1 MKKEENMA
9 KKQNKKQS
17 KMFKS
22 RPRTQDLI
30 TIDDIL
36 DAFVVSLDIPSAED
50 YKHVKYAFGYK
61 EAFTKCKK
69 HEKQDASSF
78 LQNLPQLI
86 KNNKQNEIEDWVKDI
101 RNNAVDN
108 FPKSKKSYKTYLR
121 QFLNFV
127 DINILNISE
136 AQNGVIELKQESLFN
151 TFKGRL
157 RSQDRV
163 SGDKIWLPLSLIS
176 NIFSKRKDKG
186 FSNWLD
192 LLTKN
197 IYIHYKDK
205 DKNIKSTLLVNID
218 YLRLKKRDDELFDV
232 FVKIKN
238 IGTYQVQTPTGEGNR
253 KIPMIVSGIKDI
265 AIDHIKPIDKILRE
279 LNKKL
284 ANLEKVSEYYKDRKQ
299 NGDDPDNKEAARV
312 FWEKNPNYN
321 LGELYKE
328 LELIHMEGRL
338 RLMASKYN
346 TQKSNGETFV
356 EYHKYGNDYYGIMSK
371 EVYYDKD
378 RNSQMT
384 LYQYLN
390 ENGLLCVS
398 SHDIPGNI
406 IQEKNVPIDYI

>member
-69 HEKQDASSF
+69 QDASSF

-86 KNNKQNEIEDWVKDI
+86 KNNKQNEIEDWVNDI

-127 DINILNISE
+127 DINILNIS
-136 AQNGVIELKQESLFN
+136 NGVIELKQNSLIN

-176 NIFSKRKDKG
+176 NIFSKNNDDG
-186 FSNWLD
+186 FSGWLD

-205 DKNIKSTLLVNID
+205 DNNIKSTLLEDID
-218 YLRLKKRDDELFDV
+218 YLRLKKRHDELFNV
-232 FVKIKN
+232 FVKIKDKN
-238 IGTYQVQTPTGEGNR
+238 GTYRVQTPTGEGN
-253 KIPMIVSGIKDI
+253 KKEPMIVSGIKDI

-279 LNKKL
+279 QKRYLG
-284 ANLEKVSEYYKDRKQ
+284 NLETVSEFYKNRKQ
-299 NGDDPDNKEAARV
+299 NGDNPENKKAADD
-312 FWEKNPNYN
+312 FWTQNTNYD
-321 LGELYKE
+321 LEELYNE
-328 LELIHMEGRL
+328 LKLIHKEGRL

-346 TQKSNGETFV
+346 TQKSNGETFI
-356 EYHKYGNDYYGIMSK
+356 EYRKEGNDYYGIMSNI
-371 EVYYDKD
+371 VYYDGYKD
-378 RNSQMT
+378 LKMT

-390 ENGLLCVS
+390 ENGVLRVCF
-398 SHDIPGNI
+398 HDIPGKKI
-406 IQEKNVPIDYI
+406 SEKKVPIDFI

>member
-50 YKHVKYAFGYK
+50 YKHVKNAFGYK
-61 EAFTKCKK
+61 EAFTNCK
-69 HEKQDASSF
+69 KQDAYSF

-86 KNNKQNEIEDWVKDI
+86 KNNKQNEIKDWVKDI

-127 DINILNISE
+127 DINILNISN
-136 AQNGVIELKQESLFN
+136 AQNGVIELKQNSLIN

-176 NIFSKRKDKG
+176 NIFSKNNDNG
-186 FSNWLD
+186 FSGWLD

-205 DKNIKSTLLVNID
+205 DENIKSTLLKYID
-218 YLRLKKRDDELFDV
+218 FLRLKKRRDELFDV
-232 FVKIKN
+232 FVKIKDKK
-238 IGTYQVQTPTGEGNR
+238 GTYRVQTPTGEGN
-253 KIPMIVSGIKDI
+253 KKEPMIVSGIKDI

-279 LNKKL
+279 LKRDL
-284 ANLEKVSEYYKDRKQ
+284 RNLETVSEFYKNRKQ
-299 NGDDPDNKEAARV
+299 NGDNPENKKAADD
-312 FWEKNPNYN
+312 FWTQNTNYN
-321 LGELYKE
+321 LNNLYKE
-328 LELIHMEGRL
+328 LELIHKEGRL

-346 TQKSNGETFV
+346 TQKSNGETFI
-356 EYHKYGNDYYGIMSK
+356 EYRKVGNDYYGIMSNI
-371 EVYYDKD
+371 VYYDGYKD
-378 RNSQMT
+378 LKMT

-390 ENGLLCVS
+390 ENGVLRVCF
-398 SHDIPGNI
+398 HDIPGKKI
-406 IQEKNVPIDYI
+406 SEKKVPIDFI